1 MDDSGIKEVAIAPKE
16 YLTNTSLITSRDG
29 FTNGS
34 KYQPSIWGVDNH
46 AWFPSVDIDFIL
58 PFIDVN
64 DSRMDNKSVMIEKET
79 SEGLSRIIG
88 GAVIIGSCFI

>member
-34 KYQPSIWGVDNH
+34 KYQPSI
-46 AWFPSVDIDFIL
+46 
-58 PFIDVN
+58 
-64 DSRMDNKSVMIEKET
+64 
-79 SEGLSRIIG
+79 
-88 GAVIIGSCFI
+88 